1 MEKQNISF
9 YGYNDGKAIEIYNCI
24 NLFLPTVIAI
34 VVSLVFS
41 LLSYFFRNP
50 YLLVIWIIPVI
61 LFLEYILCIS
71 VTGYNDRVFLAGTKK
86 KHSFIVDN
94 GTLIRDGKPMKT
106 DGIKVYAFKSFVFFI
121 TKKTYYRIP
130 NEEFVGI
137 SREEFLSF
145 MKMFLLIL
153 LLEFHIL
160 KMKQNY
166 YLI

>member
-1 MEKQNISF
+1 MERKNISF

-34 VVSLVFS
+34 IVSLVLS
-41 LLSYFFRNP
+41 LLSYFWSNP

-61 LFLEYILCIS
+61 LILAYFLCIS

-86 KHSFIVDN
+86 RHSFIIDN

-106 DGIKVYAFKSFVFFI
+106 DGIKVYAFKSFVFLI

-137 SREEFLSF
+137 SREEFLCF
-145 MKMFLLIL
+145 MKCG
-153 LLEFHIL
+153 
-160 KMKQNY
+160 N
-166 YLI
+166 

>member
-24 NLFLPTVIAI
+24 NLFLPTVISVI
-34 VVSLVFS
+34 LSLVVSLFS
-41 LLSYFFRNP
+41 YLFHNP
-50 YLLVIWIIPVI
+50 YLLVIWILPAI
-61 LFLEYILCIS
+61 LFLTYILCIS

-86 KHSFIVDN
+86 RHSFIVDN

-106 DGIKVYAFKSFVFFI
+106 EGIRVYAFKSFVFLI

-145 MKMFLLIL
+145 TKCG
-153 LLEFHIL
+153 
-160 KMKQNY
+160 N
-166 YLI
+166 

>member
-1 MEKQNISF
+1 MERKNISF

-34 VVSLVFS
+34 IVSLVLS
-41 LLSYFFRNP
+41 LLSYFWSNP

-61 LFLEYILCIS
+61 LILAYILCIS

-86 KHSFIVDN
+86 RHSFIIDN

-106 DGIKVYAFKSFVFFI
+106 DGIKIYTFKNFVFLI

-137 SREEFLSF
+137 SREEFLSN
-145 MKMFLLIL
+145 MKV
-153 LLEFHIL
+153 
-160 KMKQNY
+160 KQ
-166 YLI
+166 

>member
-24 NLFLPTVIAI
+24 NLFLPTVISI
-34 VVSLVFS
+34 MVSLVLS
-41 LLSYFFRNP
+41 LLSYFLHNP

-61 LFLEYILCIS
+61 LLLTYILCIS
-71 VTGYNDRVFLAGTKK
+71 VTSYNDRVFLSGAKK
-86 KHSFIVDN
+86 RHSFIVDN
-94 GTLIRDGKPMKT
+94 GSLVRDGKPMKT
-106 DGIKVYAFKSFVFFI
+106 DGIKIYTFRKFVFLI

-145 MKMFLLIL
+145 MKV
-153 LLEFHIL
+153 
-160 KMKQNY
+160 KK
-166 YLI
+166 